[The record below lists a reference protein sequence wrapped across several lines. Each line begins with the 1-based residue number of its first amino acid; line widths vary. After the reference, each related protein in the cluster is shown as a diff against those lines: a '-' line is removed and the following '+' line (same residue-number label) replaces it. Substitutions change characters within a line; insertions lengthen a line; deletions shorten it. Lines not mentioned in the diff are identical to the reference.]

1 MKNNGVYSLDL
12 IQKEEHRRSFVLI
25 IKINYIIMFDKLQQ
39 LVNSLE
45 KNEGLSYKETVA
57 YRKILQEIKLES
69 QKLRQ
74 EIKFKPTPK
83 SV

>member
-1 MKNNGVYSLDL
+1 
-12 IQKEEHRRSFVLI
+12 
-25 IKINYIIMFDKLQQ
+25 MFDKLQS

-45 KNEGLSYKETVA
+45 KNEGLTYKETVA
-57 YRKILQEIKLES
+57 YRKILQEIKVEV